1 MWVNKWVWDC
11 GVGTNALTERFLEIT
26 ACLNRQGQMG
36 RCYNRWLSKSDREN
50 LSQNWFWCSTPGF
63 VAFCCW
69 WNFVINIWVNFMG
82 VRAPSHSV
90 LDFGGAWEWTQWHRP
105 PHSYHNSGII
115 HMCLINCLSRVSC
128 VTCDFFRH
136 VSDDLCYMWFFL
148 NLNLLNVGWTAI
160 LKKLF
165 VKREVLHKGCWMT
178 FSTTIQSM
186 LSNHEKNGVTRTR
199 LKPRPGSSRNICEA
213 VRRGLCTGDAL
224 TVWQIW
230 SAFNTGEWA
239 SVAKWRQSECSI
251 KMK

>member
-69 WNFVINIWVNFMG
+69 WNFVINIWVNFIG

-136 VSDDLCYMWFFL
+136 VSDDLCYMWFFFF
-148 NLNLLNVGWTAI
+148 I
-160 LKKLF
+160 
-165 VKREVLHKGCWMT
+165 
-178 FSTTIQSM
+178 
-186 LSNHEKNGVTRTR
+186 
-199 LKPRPGSSRNICEA
+199 
-213 VRRGLCTGDAL
+213 
-224 TVWQIW
+224 
-230 SAFNTGEWA
+230 
-239 SVAKWRQSECSI
+239 
-251 KMK
+251 

>member
-1 MWVNKWVWDC
+1 MCWTLE
-11 GVGTNALTERFLEIT
+11 GHETEHSDIGHHTATIT
-26 ACLNRQGQMG
+26 VV
-36 RCYNRWLSKSDREN
+36 
-50 LSQNWFWCSTPGF
+50 F
-63 VAFCCW
+63 
-69 WNFVINIWVNFMG
+69 
-82 VRAPSHSV
+82 
-90 LDFGGAWEWTQWHRP
+90 
-105 PHSYHNSGII
+105 I

-136 VSDDLCYMWFFL
+136 VSDDLCYMWFFFFY
-148 NLNLLNVGWTAI
+148 LNLLNVGWTAI

-199 LKPRPGSSRNICEA
+199 LTPRPGSSRNICEA

-230 SAFNTGEWA
+230 GAFNTGEWA